1 LNVPRELRFRD
12 GRTEWVNTPLET
24 APISR
29 LVKRYR
35 GKPYLIFVDESLRS
49 FFGFAQPNGY
59 LCYAAV
65 GIPEEEYSFLKRSMA
80 VIFHDYESMVVGDSG
95 VHLKEFK
102 FDRFKSLSSEQRA
115 DLAGRIQKV
124 LRTYGCFV
132 AAFYARVKGV
142 VMEQVRSG
150 LVGQQNEVPA
160 DHQALYA
167 ESASELRKNTEDG
180 VAQSETISSI
190 LRIPL
195 AGLSYFMRQFECPYR
210 ICCDPREAKEDKA
223 VLSAIDNFFSGPM
236 NVLAP
241 EESKLYGGMNN
252 RVDSVDEIGLQIADL
267 LTGEVRFFFEN
278 NPELL
283 SVESD
288 HKLITGE
295 SREEIEMWV
304 HEFGIYHK
312 YGSLIKIPP
321 DIMQKIQ
328 VFSGGSCIPIYRR
341 SFAAGLLGYYTDL
354 GQPRYI
360 ELYEGNFFQQID

>member
-1 LNVPRELRFRD
+1 
-12 GRTEWVNTPLET
+12 
-24 APISR
+24 
-29 LVKRYR
+29 VKRYR

-49 FFGFAQPNGY
+49 FFGFAQPIGY

-190 LRIPL
+190 LRS
-195 AGLSYFMRQFECPYR
+195 SYLLDATNP
-210 ICCDPREAKEDKA
+210 
-223 VLSAIDNFFSGPM
+223 
-236 NVLAP
+236 
-241 EESKLYGGMNN
+241 N
-252 RVDSVDEIGLQIADL
+252 R
-267 LTGEVRFFFEN
+267 
-278 NPELL
+278 
-283 SVESD
+283 
-288 HKLITGE
+288 
-295 SREEIEMWV
+295 
-304 HEFGIYHK
+304 
-312 YGSLIKIPP
+312 
-321 DIMQKIQ
+321 
-328 VFSGGSCIPIYRR
+328 
-341 SFAAGLLGYYTDL
+341 
-354 GQPRYI
+354 
-360 ELYEGNFFQQID
+360 

>member
-1 LNVPRELRFRD
+1 
-12 GRTEWVNTPLET
+12 
-24 APISR
+24 
-29 LVKRYR
+29 
-35 GKPYLIFVDESLRS
+35 
-49 FFGFAQPNGY
+49 
-59 LCYAAV
+59 
-65 GIPEEEYSFLKRSMA
+65 
-80 VIFHDYESMVVGDSG
+80 
-95 VHLKEFK
+95 
-102 FDRFKSLSSEQRA
+102 
-115 DLAGRIQKV
+115 
-124 LRTYGCFV
+124 
-132 AAFYARVKGV
+132 
-142 VMEQVRSG
+142 
-150 LVGQQNEVPA
+150 
-160 DHQALYA
+160 
-167 ESASELRKNTEDG
+167 
-180 VAQSETISSI
+180 
-190 LRIPL
+190 
-195 AGLSYFMRQFECPYR
+195 
-210 ICCDPREAKEDKA
+210 
-223 VLSAIDNFFSGPM
+223 
-236 NVLAP
+236 
-241 EESKLYGGMNN
+241 MNN